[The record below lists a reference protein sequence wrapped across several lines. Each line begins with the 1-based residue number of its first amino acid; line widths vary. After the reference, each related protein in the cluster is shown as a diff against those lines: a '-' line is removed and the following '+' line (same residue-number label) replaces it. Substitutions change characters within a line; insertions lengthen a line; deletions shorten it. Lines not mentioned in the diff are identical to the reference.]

1 MKTIK
6 SYLGAFA
13 AVSLLFMA
21 GAVSAAPISGDVT
34 FTGSWEAKAAD
45 KTTNVGIRDAV
56 HIKFLFAEVDAALGD
71 FAGSDGSV
79 ASFTD
84 FTFDPFE
91 GPVTPLWTIEVGG
104 TTFSFELENVGL
116 GLQTDTLLVLA
127 GTGTV
132 TASGPG
138 SAAFDATEFMWEF
151 SGNSTRTILSF
162 SAISMNVPEPSV
174 VGLLGLGLI
183 GMGAVGMRRRKA
195 ARQA

>member
-13 AVSLLFMA
+13 AASLLLIA

-34 FTGSWEAKAAD
+34 FTGSWQAKAAN
-45 KTTNVGIRDAV
+45 KTTNVGIEDAA
-56 HIKFLFAEVDAALGD
+56 HINFIKAEVDAALGD

-91 GPVTPLWTIEVGG
+91 GPVRPLWTIVVDG
-104 TTFSFELENVGL
+104 TTFSFDLENVTL
-116 GLQTDTLLVLA
+116 GLQTSTLLVLA

-132 TASGPG
+132 SASGFG
-138 SAAFDATEFMWEF
+138 SDGFDTTEFMWEF
-151 SGNSTRTILSF
+151 SGNSTGSILSF
-162 SAISMNVPEPSV
+162 SAISYNVPEPSV

-183 GMGAVGMRRRKA
+183 AMGAVGVRRRRA
-195 ARQA
+195 ARKA